1 MLRFTVRV
9 TSSVCV
15 AMTAFDI
22 VGHPAVVTGASMSP
36 TLEGSDAR
44 WWHRDLVW
52 LSPWGIRSPNIGD
65 ILTFI
70 SPREPYMMH
79 IKRVTGLEGD
89 LVMPKHRNELL
100 IVPKGCCW
108 MESDNPVNANDSNIY
123 GPVSRGLVKNRA
135 THIIWPPNRWRRL

>member
-36 TLEGSDAR
+36 TLEGSDSR

-65 ILTFI
+65 VLTFI
-70 SPREPYMMH
+70 SPREPDMMH

-89 LVMPKHRNELL
+89 LV
-100 IVPKGCCW
+100 I
-108 MESDNPVNANDSNIY
+108 DNPVNANDSNIY

-135 THIIWPPNRWRRL
+135 THIIWPPSRWRRL